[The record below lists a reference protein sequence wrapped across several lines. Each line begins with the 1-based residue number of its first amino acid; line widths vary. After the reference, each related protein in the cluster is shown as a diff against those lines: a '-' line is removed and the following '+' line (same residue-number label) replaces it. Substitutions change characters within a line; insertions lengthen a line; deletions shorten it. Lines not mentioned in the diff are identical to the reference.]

1 MTSWP
6 SLTSH
11 LQSGQAHSVTVLVLM
26 VEIHE
31 HALMYLSIVET
42 GFSKQ
47 AGRVPENPASPN
59 AKKAPA
65 SSKSSPALPKP
76 QEMDDGVCTAHH
88 HHPAALVLKPLALQE
103 SQEMAEFFS
112 ALADPTRLRL
122 ISLLATEECCVCDLA
137 EQLGMTDSAISHQ
150 LRTLRGA
157 RLVRYRKEGRQVFY
171 RLHDH
176 HVVDLYRTVQ
186 EHLAE

>member
-1 MTSWP
+1 
-6 SLTSH
+6 
-11 LQSGQAHSVTVLVLM
+11 
-26 VEIHE
+26 
-31 HALMYLSIVET
+31 MYLSIVET

-65 SSKSSPALPKP
+65 SSKSSPARPKP
-76 QEMDDGVCTAHH
+76 QEMDDEVCTAHH
-88 HHPAALVLKPLALQE
+88 HHPASLVLKP
-103 SQEMAEFFS
+103 
-112 ALADPTRLRL
+112 
-122 ISLLATEECCVCDLA
+122 
-137 EQLGMTDSAISHQ
+137 
-150 LRTLRGA
+150 LRGA